1 MYLEFSENV
10 DVNIDVLWNIVT
22 DTFDDSACMK
32 YYYNTIPAGGALNML
47 KQY

>member
-22 DTFDDSACMK
+22 DTFDDSACTK
-32 YYYNTIPAGGALNML
+32 NTTTTPYLQEEL
-47 KQY
+47 